1 LIFNLVLFWLLAI
14 TPVTPHPL
22 YVSITEMNYNEQSH
36 NIEISCKIFTDDLEQ
51 ALGKKS
57 GHSAHISSTR
67 DEAIAAEIA
76 AYLAAHLGISFDGK
90 KVPLKFLGYELEK
103 EAVWSYLEGPVVKA
117 PTSAEINNS
126 ILFESFDQQINLV
139 HITVKGERRSTKLVN
154 PEFQASLKFEN

>member
-1 LIFNLVLFWLLAI
+1 MIFNLIFLALAVI
-14 TPVTPHPL
+14 PHPL
-22 YVSITEMNYNEQSH
+22 YVSITEINYNDQSH

-76 AYLAAHLGISFDGK
+76 AYLAAHLGVSFDGK
-90 KVPLKFLGYELEK
+90 KVPVKFLGYELEK
-103 EAVWSYLEGPVVKA
+103 EAVWSYLEGPVARA

-126 ILFESFDQQINLV
+126 ILFDSFDQQINLV
-139 HITVKGERRSTKLVN
+139 HITVKGERKSTKLVN
-154 PEFQASLKFEN
+154 PESRASLKF